1 MADLPVS
8 PISPGSEPAQHYDT
22 VVGAWGE
29 LLEEDLHYGYFHNGN
44 EPLVEA
50 TDELTNQMLRLAEL
64 QSGLHVLDVGC
75 GTGKAACRIAAEHS
89 ARVTGIS
96 PSEVCVERAQAL
108 ANSSSRPDL
117 ATFCNGDGT
126 AMNFDDRTFDRV
138 WVMESSHLM
147 QNKPA
152 LLAECARVLRPGGS
166 VVLCD
171 IILKRKLKLEE
182 VIQYR
187 DEFLLLRDVFGRAIM
202 EPLSFYRQQF
212 ESNGLRV
219 TAESDISTPT
229 FPTFD
234 RWRQNATENRESVC
248 RMIGERAWEQF
259 LLSCDVLE
267 RFWKEDILGYGIICA
282 HKDA

>member
-29 LLEEDLHYGYFHNGN
+29 LLEEDLHYGYFHKGD
-44 EPLVEA
+44 ESLIEA

-75 GTGKAACRIAAEHS
+75 GTGKAACRMAGEYS

-96 PSEVCVERAQAL
+96 PSGACVERAQVL
-108 ANSSSRPDL
+108 ADKTGQQGL
-117 ATFCNGDGT
+117 ATFCAGDGT
-126 AMNFDDRTFDRV
+126 AMSFSANTFDRV

-147 QNKPA
+147 QDKPA
-152 LLAECARVLRPGGS
+152 LLSECARVLRPGGR

-171 IILKRKLKLEE
+171 IIVKRKLALEV

-187 DEFLLLRDVFGRAIM
+187 DEFLLLRDVYGRAIM
-202 EPLSFYRQQF
+202 EPLQFYRSQL
-212 ESNGLRV
+212 ESEGLEV
-219 TAESDISTPT
+219 TAETDISTQTYPT
-229 FPTFD
+229 FS
-234 RWRQNATENRESVC
+234 RWRKNAIDNRESVC
-248 RMIGERAWEQF
+248 EMIGERAWEQF

-267 RFWKEDILGYGIICA
+267 QFWQEDVLG
-282 HKDA
+282 